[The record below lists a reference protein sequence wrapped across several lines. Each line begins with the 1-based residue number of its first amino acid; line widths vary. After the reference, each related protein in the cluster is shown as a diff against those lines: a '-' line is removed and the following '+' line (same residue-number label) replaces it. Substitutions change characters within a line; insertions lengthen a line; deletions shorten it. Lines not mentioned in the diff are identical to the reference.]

1 MGLAIEI
8 ELEEAVEE
16 KVRLGQLWHVI
27 LLDDDDHTYS
37 YVVDMLMAVFGHSRE
52 AAYRM
57 TVEVDS
63 TGGRFGPFAG
73 QLFVLDPAAHA
84 IFMVAPDGGISLFA
98 DGLVGTQFSDLSF
111 APDGQSMYVGAGDRL
126 LRISLEPLCP

>member
-16 KVRLGQLWHVI
+16 RVRLGQLWHVI

-37 YVVDMLMAVFGHSRE
+37 YVVDMLVAVFGHSRE

-63 TGGRFGPFAG
+63 TGRSIVWTGQREIAEFKQERIHGFGA
-73 QLFVLDPAAHA
+73 DPA
-84 IFMVAPDGGISLFA
+84 
-98 DGLVGTQFSDLSF
+98 LVRSAG
-111 APDGQSMYVGAGDRL
+111 SMTAV
-126 LRISLEPLCP
+126 LEPAD